1 MSDQD
6 ITETPNAPAWDALV
20 GEGKKYQSTEDALS
34 ALVHA
39 QEHISNLEQENAGF
53 REKETTNRT
62 IEEILNAIKPSDE
75 GEGQHQSVSRED
87 LAELVSRTLD
97 QKTKE
102 QAATTNAER
111 SYSFLKETYGD
122 KWKEVKAAKAAD
134 LGISE
139 EFLDSI
145 ASHSVEAFKAH
156 FPTQSPAN
164 NAPLPSQ
171 STVHIRSGEGS
182 PQQGTSAWYKQQ
194 RKERGNEWYLSADI
208 QLQRMKDA
216 ERLGD
221 NY

>member
-6 ITETPNAPAWDALV
+6 VNDNSQANAWDSLV
-20 GEGKKYQSTEDALS
+20 GEGKKYKSTEDALT

-39 QEHISNLEQENAGF
+39 QDHISNLEQENAGY

-62 IEEILNAIKPSDE
+62 IEEILNAIKPSTE

-87 LAELVSRTLD
+87 LAELVSQTLD

-102 QAATTNAER
+102 QTAMTNKER
-111 SYSFLKETYGD
+111 SDSFLKETYGD
-122 KWKEVKAAKAAD
+122 KWQEVKATKAAE
-134 LGISE
+134 LGVSV
-139 EFLDSI
+139 EFFDTI
-145 ASHSVEAFKAH
+145 ASHSVDAFKAY

-171 STVHIRSGEGS
+171 STVQKPSNTGGL
-182 PQQGTSAWYKQQ
+182 QQGTNAWYQQQ
-194 RKERGNEWYLSADI
+194 RRERGNDWYLSADV

-221 NY
+221 NF